1 MKQRMICAAITM
13 AMMAASL
20 AGFAAEPAG
29 AAGKHIGVSVMNNVE
44 PAFRLMVEA
53 GQVAANE
60 RGVILNVVS
69 ADGDIAKQI
78 SQVED
83 FISNKMDAIMV
94 MPCDGEGIVP
104 AIEAA
109 NAAGVP
115 IFTVDIG
122 AAGGEVAAHVTA
134 DNFGGGR
141 ATGEW
146 LVKRLGG
153 KGNVII
159 MNDTKIDSVYPRAD
173 GFKDAIK
180 DSGIVIVE
188 EANVGYQRDIAM
200 KSIEDFLIAYPEVN
214 AIFAAQGLDVAIA
227 ANDAVV
233 AANKLGKVVVCGFDG
248 FEESLDIMRTRES
261 AIETDCFFDAD
272 TIGYKAVNAVADLL
286 EGKPIEKRVV
296 APAPLITLDNVDAF
310 YAEKYGK

>member
-1 MKQRMICAAITM
+1 MKQRMAWAVVLVV
-13 AMMAASL
+13 MAASL
-20 AGFAAEPAG
+20 GGFAAESKSAV
-29 AAGKHIGVSVMNNVE
+29 GKHIGVSVMNNVE

-53 GQVAANE
+53 GQVAAKD

-69 ADGDIAKQI
+69 ADGDIARQI
-78 SQVED
+78 NQVED

-104 AIEAA
+104 AVEAA

-115 IFTVDIG
+115 IITVDIG
-122 AAGGEVAAHVTA
+122 SAGGDVAAHVSA
-134 DNFGGGR
+134 DNYGGGF

-153 KGNVII
+153 KGHVII

-173 GFKDAIK
+173 GFKAAIK
-180 DSGIVIVE
+180 DSGIEIAE
-188 EANVGYQRDIAM
+188 DANVGYQRDIAM

-214 AIFAAQGLDVAIA
+214 AIFAAQGMDVAIA
-227 ANDAVV
+227 ANDAVI

-261 AIETDCFFDAD
+261 ALETDCFFDAD
-272 TIGYKAVNAVADLL
+272 AIGYKAVETVADIL

-296 APAPLITLDNVDAF
+296 APAPLITLENVDAF